1 MKNIVYMRIII
12 ADDHAVVR
20 KGLRQIL
27 QEEFPSA
34 EIAETADSDDL
45 LNLVMREQW
54 DVVISDIS
62 MPGRGGLEVLQQIRQ
77 QFPKLPVLILSVHPE
92 DQYAIRVLKAGASGY
107 LSKESAQG
115 EVVKAVHKV
124 LMGKKYITPSLAEK
138 LADSLDQGTEKLPH
152 EFLSDREYEVFKLL
166 AAGRSVSEIGEKLSL
181 SSTTIS
187 TYRSRVLTKMNMKTN
202 ADLTLYAVENNLLEK
217 H

>member
-1 MKNIVYMRIII
+1 MRIII

-20 KGLRQIL
+20 KGLRQML

-45 LNLVMREQW
+45 LNLVIREHW

-77 QFPKLPVLILSVHPE
+77 QFPKLPVLILSIHPE
-92 DQYAIRVLKAGASGY
+92 DQYAIRVLRAGASGY

-124 LMGKKYITPSLAEK
+124 LMGKKYITPALAEK
-138 LADSLDQGTEKLPH
+138 LAESLDHDAEKLPH
-152 EFLSDREYEVFKLL
+152 EFLSDREFEVFKLL
-166 AAGRSVSEIGEKLSL
+166 AAGKSVSEIGEKLSL

-187 TYRSRVLTKMNMKTN
+187 TYRSRVLTKMNMKNN

>member
-1 MKNIVYMRIII
+1 MRIII
-12 ADDHAVVR
+12 ADDHAILR
-20 KGLRQIL
+20 KGLRQLL

-45 LNLVMREQW
+45 LNRVLREQW

-62 MPGRGGLEVLQQIRQ
+62 MPGRGGLEVLQQIRLE
-77 QFPKLPVLILSVHPE
+77 FPKLPVLILSVHPE

-115 EVVKAVHKV
+115 EVVKAVHKI
-124 LMGKKYITPSLAEK
+124 LLGKKYVTPSLAEK
-138 LADSLDQGTEKLPH
+138 LAEVIDQGIDKLPH

-166 AAGRSVSEIGEKLSL
+166 AAGQTVSEIGEKLSL

-187 TYRSRVLTKMNMKTN
+187 TYRSRVLTKMNLKTN
-202 ADLTLYAVENNLLEK
+202 ADLTLYAVENHLLK
-217 H
+217 RT

>member
-1 MKNIVYMRIII
+1 MRIII

-20 KGLRQIL
+20 KGLRQML

-45 LNLVMREQW
+45 LKLVIKENW

-62 MPGRGGLEVLQQIRQ
+62 MPGRGGLEVLLQIRQ
-77 QFPKLPVLILSVHPE
+77 QFPKLPVLILSIHPE
-92 DQYAIRVLKAGASGY
+92 DQYAIRVLRAGASGY

-124 LMGKKYITPSLAEK
+124 LMGKKYITPELAEK
-138 LADSLDQGTEKLPH
+138 LAESLDHDAEKLPH

-166 AAGRSVSEIGEKLSL
+166 ASGRSVSEIGEKLSL

-202 ADLTLYAVENNLLEK
+202 ADLTLYAVENNLMEK

>member
-1 MKNIVYMRIII
+1 MRIII

-20 KGLRQIL
+20 KGLRQML

-45 LNLVMREQW
+45 LNLVMGEHW

-77 QFPKLPVLILSVHPE
+77 QFPKLPVLILSIHPE
-92 DQYAIRVLKAGASGY
+92 DQYAIRVLRAGASGY

-124 LMGKKYITPSLAEK
+124 LMGKKYITPALAEK
-138 LADSLDQGTEKLPH
+138 LAESLDHDAEKLPH
-152 EFLSDREYEVFKLL
+152 EFLSDREFEVFKML
-166 AAGRSVSEIGEKLSL
+166 AAGKSVSEIGEKLSL

-187 TYRSRVLTKMNMKTN
+187 TYRSRVMVKMNMKNN

>member
-1 MKNIVYMRIII
+1 MRIII

-20 KGLRQIL
+20 KGLRQML
-27 QEEFPSA
+27 EEEFPGA

-45 LNLVMREQW
+45 LKLVRKEHW

-77 QFPKLPVLILSVHPE
+77 QFPKLPVLILSIHPE
-92 DQYAIRVLKAGASGY
+92 DQYAIRVLRAGASGY

-124 LMGKKYITPSLAEK
+124 LMGKKHITPALAEM
-138 LADSLDQGTEKLPH
+138 LVESLDRDTEKLPH
-152 EFLSDREYEVFKLL
+152 EFLSDREFEVFKLL
-166 AAGRSVSEIGEKLSL
+166 AAGKSVSEIGEKLSL

-187 TYRSRVLTKMNMKTN
+187 TYRSRVLIKMAMKTN
-202 ADLTLYAVENNLLEK
+202 ADLTLYAVENNLFEK

>member
-1 MKNIVYMRIII
+1 MRILI

-20 KGLRQIL
+20 KGLRQML
-27 QEEFPSA
+27 QEEFRSA
-34 EIAETADSDDL
+34 EIVETGDSDDL
-45 LNLVMREQW
+45 LSKVMKEEW
-54 DVVISDIS
+54 DVVISDLS
-62 MPGRGGLEVLQQIRQ
+62 MPGRGGLEVLQQIKLQ
-77 QFPKLPVLILSVHPE
+77 HPKLPVLILSIHPE

-124 LMGKKYITPSLAEK
+124 LTGKKYVTPELAQQMAET
-138 LADSLDQGTEKLPH
+138 LDQGLDKLPH
-152 EFLSDREYEVFKLL
+152 EFLSDREFEVFQLL
-166 AAGRSVSEIGEKLSL
+166 AAGMSVSEIGEKLSL

-187 TYRSRVLTKMNMKTN
+187 TYRSRVLSKMNMKNN
-202 ADLTLYAVENNLLEK
+202 AALTLYAVENNLLIK

>member
-1 MKNIVYMRIII
+1 M
-12 ADDHAVVR
+12 
-20 KGLRQIL
+20 L

-45 LNLVMREQW
+45 LNRVMREHW

-62 MPGRGGLEVLQQIRQ
+62 MPGRGGLEVLQQIRHQ
-77 QFPKLPVLILSVHPE
+77 HPKLPVLILSIHPE
-92 DQYAIRVLKAGASGY
+92 DQYAVRVLRAGASGY

-115 EVVKAVHKV
+115 EVVKAVHQV
-124 LMGKKYITPSLAEK
+124 LLGKKYITPSLAEK
-138 LADSLDQGTEKLPH
+138 LAESLDQGIDRKLH

-166 AAGRSVSEIGEKLSL
+166 AAGKSVTEIGEKLSL

-187 TYRSRVLTKMNMKTN
+187 TYRSRVLTKMNLKTN
-202 ADLTLYAVENNLLEK
+202 ADLTLYAVEHQLLEK
-217 H
+217 

>member
-1 MKNIVYMRIII
+1 MRIII

-20 KGLRQIL
+20 KGLRQML
-27 QEEFPSA
+27 QEEFPGA

-45 LNLVMREQW
+45 LNLVMKEHW

-77 QFPKLPVLILSVHPE
+77 QFPKLPVLILSIHPE
-92 DQYAIRVLKAGASGY
+92 DQYAIRVLRAGASGY

-124 LMGKKYITPSLAEK
+124 LLGKKYVTPALAEK
-138 LADSLDQGTEKLPH
+138 LADSLDHGAEKLPH
-152 EFLSDREYEVFKLL
+152 EFLSDREFEVFKLL
-166 AAGRSVSEIGEKLSL
+166 AAGKSVSEIGEKLSL

-187 TYRSRVLTKMNMKTN
+187 TYRSRVLTKMNMKNN

>member
-1 MKNIVYMRIII
+1 M
-12 ADDHAVVR
+12 
-20 KGLRQIL
+20 L
-27 QEEFPSA
+27 QEEFPGA

-45 LNLVMREQW
+45 LNRVMREHW

-77 QFPKLPVLILSVHPE
+77 QYPKLPVLILSIHPE
-92 DQYAIRVLKAGASGY
+92 DQYAVRVLRAGASGY
-107 LSKESAQG
+107 LSKVSAQG

-124 LMGKKYITPSLAEK
+124 LLGKKYITPSLAEK
-138 LADSLDQGTEKLPH
+138 LAESLDQGIDKQLH

-166 AAGRSVSEIGEKLSL
+166 AAGKSVSEIGEKLSL

-187 TYRSRVLTKMNMKTN
+187 TYRSRVLTKMNLKTN
-202 ADLTLYAVENNLLEK
+202 ADLTLYAVEHQLLEK
-217 H
+217 

>member
-1 MKNIVYMRIII
+1 MRMII
-12 ADDHAVVR
+12 ADDHAILR
-20 KGLRQIL
+20 KGLRLLL
-27 QEEFPSA
+27 QEEFPGA
-34 EIAETADSDDL
+34 EIAETGDSDDL
-45 LNLVMREQW
+45 LNRVMREQW

-77 QFPKLPVLILSVHPE
+77 QFPRLPVLILSVHPE

-107 LSKESAQG
+107 LSKDSAQG
-115 EVVKAVHKV
+115 EVVKAVHKI

-138 LADSLDQGTEKLPH
+138 LAESLDQGTDKLPH

-166 AAGRSVSEIGEKLSL
+166 AAGRSVSEIGDKLSL